1 MAISIYSR
9 EIEIFLKLC
18 EFNSL
23 KETAAYFGLSV
34 SAVSRQIA
42 FLEETLGMTLFDRT
56 TRPMTLTANGRELAH
71 ELQPGLSRAREV
83 IKNLRNRNAV
93 HPSLR
98 IGIVDSLTYSLA
110 PLFMNRIQPEV
121 SKITCLTG
129 TSDSLLQRLADHE
142 VDIVLVSSS
151 VETIPNLRS
160 LFFMKE
166 PSIVILPKNM
176 REKAEA
182 GITWS
187 NLSLLGLPYI
197 EPYTRSGSGLL
208 TNNFLKT
215 QGLQFYGNLMADNM
229 GLKLK
234 LVAQN
239 MGWFISRS
247 VGFLNHLDILS
258 EVTVIPVPA
267 PGFSRRLYL
276 VSSEDISLKLYLC
289 VFNILIETMQE
300 HVLPQVKSLF
310 PWIAQEITLADKQDN
325 L

>member
-1 MAISIYSR
+1 MAINIYSR

-18 EFNSL
+18 ESNSL
-23 KETAAYFGLSV
+23 KLTAAYFGLSV

-42 FLEETLGMTLFDRT
+42 FLEKTLRITLFDRT
-56 TRPMTLTANGRELAH
+56 TRPMTLTTNGRELAH

-83 IKNLRNRNAV
+83 VKNLRNHNAV

-110 PLFMNRIQPEV
+110 PEFMKRIQPEV

-151 VETIPNLRS
+151 AESIPHLRS

-166 PSIVILPKNM
+166 PSIVILPKSL
-176 REKAEA
+176 REKATA
-182 GITWS
+182 GMTWS

-197 EPYTRSGSGLL
+197 EPYTRSGAGLL
-208 TNNFLKT
+208 TSNFLKT

-229 GLKLK
+229 GVKLK

-239 MGWFISRS
+239 M
-247 VGFLNHLDILS
+247 
-258 EVTVIPVPA
+258 
-267 PGFSRRLYL
+267 
-276 VSSEDISLKLYLC
+276 
-289 VFNILIETMQE
+289 
-300 HVLPQVKSLF
+300 
-310 PWIAQEITLADKQDN
+310 
-325 L
+325 